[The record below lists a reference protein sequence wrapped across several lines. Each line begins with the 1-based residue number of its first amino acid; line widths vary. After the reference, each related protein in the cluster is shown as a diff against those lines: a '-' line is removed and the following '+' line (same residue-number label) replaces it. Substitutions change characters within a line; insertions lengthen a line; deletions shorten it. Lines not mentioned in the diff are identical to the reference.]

1 MNTMFRRI
9 RVQMCMGAS
18 GQECTRVSV
27 RVIVYVSVSLCVG
40 ACADVS
46 IPTYECVSTCVCV
59 CA

>member
-1 MNTMFRRI
+1 
-9 RVQMCMGAS
+9 MGAP

-27 RVIVYVSVSLCVG
+27 RAIVYVSVSLCVG